1 MALHFILVR
10 PKEPGN
16 VGATARAM
24 KNFGYTNLRL
34 VAPQRPL
41 NKNAYAFASHAG
53 DVLDNAPI
61 YPTLKD
67 SLSNI
72 TVAIGTT
79 ARARKYDRSNYTSK
93 EAAEIFTKL
102 AATQDVGIIFGPEDW
117 GLSNEDLDQCQGYIQ
132 IPTADYAS
140 LNLGQAVQVLAYEF
154 FQSELLTK
162 NTNEVKNNVNADIN
176 STSQKPKTPEIAVRE
191 AILNNTFSKATIN
204 DESQFDGTALDESQ
218 VLSSR
223 KQIEGMYEQLN
234 DVLQVI
240 GYTDENRAP
249 ATMRLMRRI
258 FDKATLTERELKA
271 IRGLWRQVTWA
282 VKDELKEKRNAKD
295 E

>member
-1 MALHFILVR
+1 MAIHFILVR

-16 VGATARAM
+16 IGASARAM

-53 DVLDNAPI
+53 DVLDNAET

-67 SLSNI
+67 ALRNI

-79 ARARKYDRSNYTSK
+79 ARARKHDRVNYTAKS
-93 EAAEIFTKL
+93 AADIYTKL
-102 AATQDVGIIFGPEDW
+102 ATTQEIALIFGPEDW

-132 IPTADYAS
+132 IPTDNYAS

-154 FQSELLTK
+154 FQATANIQVDTQPDKQDITSNAVGSSSQISLTK
-162 NTNEVKNNVNADIN
+162 QEA
-176 STSQKPKTPEIAVRE
+176 SLRE
-191 AILNNTFSKATIN
+191 AIAQDMT
-204 DESQFDGTALDESQ
+204 Q

-223 KQIEGMYEQLN
+223 EQIEGMYEQLQQ
-234 DVLQVI
+234 VLHLI
-240 GYTDENRAP
+240 GYTDEQRDAS
-249 ATMRLMRRI
+249 TMRLMRRV
-258 FDKATLTERELKA
+258 FDKATLTDRELKA
-271 IRGLWRQVTWA
+271 IRGLWRQMTWA
-282 VKDELKEKRNAKD
+282 AKEELHTSLVEKD
-295 E
+295 

>member
-16 VGATARAM
+16 VGASARAM
-24 KNFGYTNLRL
+24 KNFGYKNLRL

-53 DVLDNAPI
+53 DVLDNAPT

-67 SLSNI
+67 ALENI

-79 ARARKYDRSNYTSK
+79 ARVRKHERSNYTAK
-93 EAAEIFTKL
+93 EAADLFTKL
-102 AATQDVGIIFGPEDW
+102 AQTQDIAILFGPEDW
-117 GLSNEDLDQCQGYIQ
+117 GLSNDDLDQCQGYIQ
-132 IPTADYAS
+132 IPTDDYAS

-154 FQSELLTK
+154 FQSELIAK
-162 NTNEVKNNVNADIN
+162 NTTRKTVKSSEEPQSDEL
-176 STSQKPKTPEIAVRE
+176 TEEMAVRK
-191 AILNNTFSKATIN
+191 AILNDSKDTETNAT
-204 DESQFDGTALDESQ
+204 DEAQ

-223 KQIEGMYEQLN
+223 KQIEGMYEQLH
-234 DVLQVI
+234 DVAHLI
-240 GYTDENRAP
+240 GYTDENRSS

-282 VKDELKEKRNAKD
+282 TKDELKDKLEEKTNTKD
-295 E
+295 QS